1 MGDARTSSLLAWY
14 DRAKRDLPWRRTRDP
29 YAVWIS
35 EAMLQQT
42 RVEAVEGHWRRFLAA
57 LPSVADLAAADEARV
72 LALWS
77 GLGYYRRARALQ
89 AAARALV
96 ERHGGRFPRTRE
108 ELLALPGIG
117 PYTAGAVL
125 SIAFDLPEPLVD
137 GNVAR
142 VLSRRFALDGEHGSG
157 ALQRELWAL
166 AAELMPRRRAGDWN
180 QALMELGATLCT
192 PRAPRCGA
200 CPWGGE
206 CQARA
211 QELTEVLPRP
221 RARPATIDVALSI
234 ALTRRGGAV
243 LLRQRPGGGRMAG
256 LWEFPTREEPPADG
270 GASGLF
276 PADFGLPLVLDEAES
291 LGALTHAITRHRIR
305 ARVFPARLAGPLPAA
320 GEAALWIERERLDEL
335 ALTGMARK
343 VARLL
348 PRDACAGGPKVR

>member
-1 MGDARTSSLLAWY
+1 MGDAGCNALLEWY

-42 RVEAVEGHWRRFLAA
+42 RVEAVEGHWRRFLEA
-57 LPSVADLAAADEARV
+57 LPSVEHLATADEARV

-96 ERHGGRFPRTRE
+96 ERHGGRFPRSRE

-125 SIAFDLPEPLVD
+125 SIAFDLPVPLVD

-142 VLSRRFALDGEHGSG
+142 VLSRRFALDGEPAS
-157 ALQRELWAL
+157 AAFQRELWAL
-166 AAELMPRRRAGDWN
+166 AGELVPPRRAGDWN

-192 PRAPRCGA
+192 PRAPRCGT
-200 CPWGGE
+200 CPWADA
-206 CQARA
+206 CLARA
-211 QELTEVLPRP
+211 RGLTEVLPRP
-221 RARPATIDVALSI
+221 RTRPATVEVALSI
-234 ALTRRGGAV
+234 AVARRGGAL
-243 LLRQRPGGGRMAG
+243 LLRRRPAAGRMAG
-256 LWEFPTREEPPADG
+256 LWEFPTREEPDG
-270 GASGLF
+270 TGGTSGLF
-276 PADFGLPLVLDEAES
+276 PADFGLPLALEEAPP
-291 LGALTHAITRHRIR
+291 LGALIHAITRHRIR
-305 ARVFPARLAGPLPAA
+305 ARVLPARPTGPLPAA
-320 GEAALWIERERLDEL
+320 DDAVRWIERGRLGEL

-348 PRDACAGGPKVR
+348 PRDACAGASKVR